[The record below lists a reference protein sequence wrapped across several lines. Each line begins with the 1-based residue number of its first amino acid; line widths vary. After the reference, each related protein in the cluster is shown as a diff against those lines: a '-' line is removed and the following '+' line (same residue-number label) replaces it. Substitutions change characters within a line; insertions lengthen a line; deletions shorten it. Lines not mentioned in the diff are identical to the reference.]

1 MILALIEKELRQ
13 HGSMMLL
20 FWIFIGV
27 GLSLLTSNELLSTM
41 GGSGFYLVSWI
52 LMVLFPLASLV
63 LGNALIATEFRQ
75 KTQIFLD
82 GLPLPRWKMV
92 AVKYCC
98 GLAAAQLTALMPLII
113 VIASAWNGEALD
125 ASFLTLLLVKTIL
138 WAWFCWATIF
148 PFSLLG
154 RYRMIVGLFVVL
166 GLMFAQ
172 NLGEVPVN
180 RFGPFELIGDQF
192 AYERVEWPMQA
203 IWVTVGLIVLLSCAG
218 FAMALVRDATL
229 ATMLSE
235 KMSSREKTVM
245 IAIGIAG
252 MTIGTSLSKRI
263 ENTDSLDLPDSID
276 IVDAEVSVSIAAA
289 VALPTEAERDAM
301 LQHAQNTTQLVREVA
316 EFLDIKKLPP
326 LFLVHRRDLDAGEF
340 QDGELDSQQGYL
352 MRLNALKTPHADLAY
367 QSHLIEKL
375 LDANQHYRLS
385 SDSRGWILEGFAYW
399 WPRHK
404 LGNLTDAHDTSDSHE
419 ASDNPTPARREVATI
434 TEHDILRWKKFRQS
448 LPEGAAGRFAASNI
462 AALWEKDESRCHEF
476 LTTILG
482 YSPPHDVR
490 ATIHDGWYN
499 VPSLVRKI
507 LRMDLKEL
515 AMNWNSAV
523 ASTPLSLES
532 PSP

>member
-13 HGSMMLL
+13 HGSMILL

-27 GLSLLTSNELLSTM
+27 GLSLLTSNELLVTM

-52 LMVLFPLASLV
+52 LMVLFPLACLV

-98 GLAAAQLTALMPLII
+98 GLAAAQLTALMPLVI
-113 VIASAWNGEALD
+113 VIANDWSGEALD

-154 RYRMIVGLFVVL
+154 RYRMIVGLFVVV

-172 NLGEVPVN
+172 SVGDVPVN
-180 RFGPFELIGDQF
+180 RFGPFELVGDQF

-203 IWVTVGLIVLLSCAG
+203 IWVTVGLIILLSCAG
-218 FAMALVRDATL
+218 FAMSLVRDATL
-229 ATMLSE
+229 ASMLSE
-235 KMSSREKTVM
+235 KMSSREKTTM
-245 IAIGIAG
+245 IALGMVGLMIGS
-252 MTIGTSLSKRI
+252 SLSKRI
-263 ENTDSLDLPDSID
+263 ESTDPLDLPDSID
-276 IVDAEVSVSIAAA
+276 VVDAKVSVSIAAA
-289 VALPTEAERDAM
+289 VALPTEAEREAM
-301 LQHAQNTTQLVREVA
+301 QQHAQNAAQLVHEVA
-316 EFLDIKKLPP
+316 AFLNIKKLPP
-326 LFLVHRRDLDAGEF
+326 LFLVHRRDLDAAEF
-340 QDGELDSQQGYL
+340 QDGELDSRQGYL
-352 MRLNALKTPHADLAY
+352 MRLNVLKTSQTDLDY

-375 LDANQHYRLS
+375 LDAHQHYRLS

-399 WPRHK
+399 WPRRK
-404 LGNLTDAHDTSDSHE
+404 LSEVPVATDSQE
-419 ASDNPTPARREVATI
+419 ASGTPTPAQREVATI

-448 LPEGAAGRFAASNI
+448 LPEGAAGRFAARNI
-462 AALWEKDESRCHEF
+462 AALWAKDESGCHEF
-476 LTTILG
+476 LTTTLG